1 LGFFVENYRGRDRM
15 IVEFTTTCASTESL
29 PIITKVVSLN
39 PAHGKVYLIQQYV
52 INFVSDLLQIGGFL
66 QVLLH
71 Q

>member
-1 LGFFVENYRGRDRM
+1 LDFFVENYCGRDRM

-52 INFVSDLLQIGGFL
+52 INFVSDLLQIGGIIAS
-66 QVLLH
+66 
-71 Q
+71 

>member
-15 IVEFTTTCASTESL
+15 IVEFTTTCASTESV

-52 INFVSDLLQIGGFL
+52 INIVSDLLQIGGFL